1 MDPCLH
7 VSLKIVVTIFLHK
20 CLKNSNEITCL
31 PLQPSES
38 FMPLAR
44 LTYPYYSRLPW
55 LSSVC
60 WSLTKKLRLW
70 IAIFWPPSWPI
81 YRPDD
86 RRECSYTTFEKMT
99 SKNIHPLNRIRTHD
113 LCVTAAM
120 LSQLSKTHES
130 SGIFG
135 CPLTFSRRNARLKY
149 MNSMVIDVQQ

>member
-1 MDPCLH
+1 MDHFVH

-44 LTYPYYSRLPW
+44 LTYPYYSTLPW

-60 WSLTKKLRLW
+60 WSLTKKTETMNCHIL
-70 IAIFWPPSWPI
+70 ATFMA
-81 YRPDD
+81 D
-86 RRECSYTTFEKMT
+86 RCECSYTTFEKMA

-120 LSQLSKTHES
+120 LSQLSKPHES
-130 SGIFG
+130 SGIWVV
-135 CPLTFSRRNARLKY
+135 PLRSL
-149 MNSMVIDVQQ
+149 DVTLSSSI